1 MQIAENTVVA
11 FHYTLTNEAGQT
23 IDSSRQREEPLNY
36 LHGHGN
42 IIPGL
47 EKALVG
53 KQAGDKLEV
62 TVTPEEG
69 YGERHEGLIQQVP
82 TSAFEG
88 AGGELKPGMQFQA
101 QTQGGPLMVTVT
113 QVEGDTVTVDGN
125 HPLAGQNLNF
135 DVEIAEVRE
144 ASEEEVEHG
153 HVHGEGGMEH

>member
-88 AGGELKPGMQFQA
+88 AGGELKRARFSGL
-101 QTQGGPLMVTVT
+101 G
-113 QVEGDTVTVDGN
+113 VERE
-125 HPLAGQNLNF
+125 LR
-135 DVEIAEVRE
+135 VESAVRE
-144 ASEEEVEHG
+144 VGLVPMRVVDLGA
-153 HVHGEGGMEH
+153 VHLPP